1 MRKWKLRRAPQQK
14 QKLRPRRLQK
24 AGAEAEA
31 EVEAEEEPLA
41 EGTVDAEAGNDGTS
55 ELRDV
60 MAEEVA
66 CGANGTTQLAPSRRY
81 TREEAGSE
89 RVALPYEVLVVW
101 VTGGRGCWAPLV

>member
-1 MRKWKLRRAPQQK
+1 MRKWKLRREPQQK

-41 EGTVDAEAGNDGTS
+41 EATVEAEAGNDGTS

-66 CGANGTTQLAPSRRY
+66 CGANGTTQLAPDRRH

-89 RVALPYEVLVVW
+89 RVALPYGALVVW
-101 VTGGRGCWAPLV
+101 VTGGRGCWASLV